1 MKIEDVVL
9 YHKKYR
15 GNKVTFNSRKGAGKV
30 IEGIAV
36 QVVKEQGGLVILR
49 DYDNF
54 PHCISILTLEEVLS

>member
-1 MKIEDVVL
+1 MNIDDVVL

-36 QVVKEQGGLVILR
+36 QVVKEQGGLIILR
-49 DYDNF
+49 DYENF
-54 PHCISILTLEEVLS
+54 PHCVSILTLEEVS

>member
-1 MKIEDVVL
+1 MKIEEVVL
-9 YHKKYR
+9 NSKKYK
-15 GNKVTFNSRKGAGKV
+15 GIKIAFNSRKGVGRT

-54 PHCISILTLEEVLS
+54 PHCISILTLEEI